1 MPQDRCQTVGEV
13 ADRLKVAEAAVR
25 HWIKSGDLRAINIGK
40 GWRVADADL
49 AMKKGGSCTFA
60 SSEKSRNDPAV
71 GFQRLRPFIDH
82 DAAKGQRDARH
93 QRAERVEW
101 WRFYAGGKRGF
112 WGGVPRVWHPRSL
125 RR

>member
-49 AMKKGGSCTFA
+49 A
-60 SSEKSRNDPAV
+60 E
-71 GFQRLRPFIDH
+71 FQRM
-82 DAAKGQRDARH
+82 H
-93 QRAERVEW
+93 QTT
-101 WRFYAGGKRGF
+101 
-112 WGGVPRVWHPRSL
+112 PRVRWAGPDGP
-125 RR
+125 